1 MNNIVNIVS
10 QASNKVMNQEDKIGS
25 INELEEEEFDDQ
37 IYEDNNDDDFEQQ
50 ERKHTYEQAKRRMNL
65 LQKKGPQTYLNPSG
79 S

>member
-50 ERKHTYEQAKRRMNL
+50 ERKHTYE
-65 LQKKGPQTYLNPSG
+65 
-79 S
+79 